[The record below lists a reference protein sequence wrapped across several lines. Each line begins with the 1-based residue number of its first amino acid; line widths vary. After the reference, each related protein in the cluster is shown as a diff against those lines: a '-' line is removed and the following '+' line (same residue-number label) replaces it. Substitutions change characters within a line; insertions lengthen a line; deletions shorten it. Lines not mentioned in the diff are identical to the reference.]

1 MRLLALLSPI
11 LLAAAAA
18 ALIAACGGSSSET
31 PWPTEPDPASVAR
44 PPELKP
50 LPSTP
55 GAADED
61 AGARRKD

>member
-1 MRLLALLSPI
+1 MRPAVLLCSALLATVAG
-11 LLAAAAA
+11 LA
-18 ALIAACGGSSSET
+18 IACGGSSSET